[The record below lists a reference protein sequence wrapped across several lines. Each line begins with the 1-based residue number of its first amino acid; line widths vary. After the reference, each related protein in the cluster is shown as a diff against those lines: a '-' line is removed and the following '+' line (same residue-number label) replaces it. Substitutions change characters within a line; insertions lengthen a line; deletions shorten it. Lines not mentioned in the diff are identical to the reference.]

1 MCKACG
7 CIGPDFNLCI
17 RCKRKIPKDA
27 KVIDDPDKPKPR
39 ITAEVDGQHQDKAV
53 PDVDAELVKK
63 DRKKKKKKPKV
74 KPLKTEN
81 KAKEAAV
88 SQPSGPVLIGDDPD
102 WEKIKRVWEELKAQC
117 DEMSEEE
124 DVLDKCAFCSKEDFD
139 MPRCGRCKVFAYCD
153 EKCARQNARN
163 HERECEEAR
172 EDSLWNRA
180 LRELRSQ
187 IGPVVLRP
195 EAGDDGA
202 KAAAAARPAAAPRVA
217 QKKKKK
223 KAQKF

>member
-1 MCKACG
+1 M
-7 CIGPDFNLCI
+7 
-17 RCKRKIPKDA
+17 KRGRPKDLDEIKGILGDMGA
-27 KVIDDPDKPKPR
+27 SLSSDRSTITFKQKPDKSKTRAP
-39 ITAEVDGQHQDKAV
+39 TADRDID

-63 DRKKKKKKPKV
+63 DRKKKKKKLKV
-74 KPLKTEN
+74 KPQKTEN

-102 WEKIKRVWEELKAQC
+102 WEKVNRVWEELRAQC

-124 DVLDKCAFCSKEDFD
+124 DVLDKCAFCFKEDFD

-163 HERECEEAR
+163 HERECREAR
-172 EDSLWNRA
+172 EDSKWNRA

-195 EAGDDGA
+195 EAGNDGA
-202 KAAAAARPAAAPRVA
+202 KAAEAARPAAAPRAA